1 MKTLLI
7 ALATTTALAGA
18 ASAEGIKAFNIGIL
32 GGENAQDRMTNT
44 ECFRAKVEAELGV
57 PTKIFT
63 PADYDG
69 VIQGLLGGTLD
80 YAWLGASAY
89 AKTYLTNPEAVDV
102 VLTKQNVDG
111 TTGYYSIGFA
121 RADSGITSMEDA
133 KGKTFAF
140 ADPNSTSG
148 YLVPGAELLE
158 GYGKLEDYFAEVK
171 MSGGHE
177 QSIVGVANGDFDA
190 AVAWADGLGAWE
202 DGFTSGA
209 FRKAAD
215 SGVVDLTT
223 MKEIWRSALIPEGPM
238 VVRRAL
244 PQDVK
249 DKMYAMLD
257 TMWETDPECA
267 YAVAAGE
274 AQDFAFLV
282 DRDAVDIVDQRVGK
296 RRGGKSKARAGSKK
310 KKRRT
315 SNRAQGYEV
324 LRHNDG
330 KRKRSKPSNK

>member
-18 ASAEGIKAFNIGIL
+18 ASAEGIKEFNIGIL

-121 RADSGITSMEDA
+121 RADSGIKSMEDA
-133 KGKTFAF
+133 KGKVFAF

-209 FRKAAD
+209 FRKASD
-215 SGVVDLTT
+215 SGLVD
-223 MKEIWRSALIPEGPM
+223 MNDIVEIWRSKLIPEGPM
-238 VVRRAL
+238 VLRRTL
-244 PQDVK
+244 PEDVK
-249 DKMYAMLD
+249 VKMTAMLD
-257 TMWETDPECA
+257 AMWETDAECA
-267 YAVAAGE
+267 YNVAAGE
-274 AQDFAFLV
+274 AKDFVPVTHEDYLGIIA
-282 DRDAVDIVDQRVGK
+282 
-296 RRGGKSKARAGSKK
+296 ARKLQEGM
-310 KKRRT
+310 
-315 SNRAQGYEV
+315 
-324 LRHNDG
+324 
-330 KRKRSKPSNK
+330 